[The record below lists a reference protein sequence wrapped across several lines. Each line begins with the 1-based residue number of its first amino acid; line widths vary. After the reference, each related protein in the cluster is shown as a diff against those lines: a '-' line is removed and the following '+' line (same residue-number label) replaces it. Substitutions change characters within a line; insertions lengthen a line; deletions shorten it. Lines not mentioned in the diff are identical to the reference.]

1 MSELTDIELAGSGD
15 KAAFKRLYDRYVRQ
29 IYGQVLRLTADRSLT
44 DDLVQEIFVQLWR
57 SLSKFDRRAKFS
69 TWLYSL
75 ANNVAI
81 TELRKQTR
89 WFKRN
94 ERAAE
99 QISSEQVSDL
109 QDGVDLGALDKLVIR
124 LPEQTRQV
132 FVLHALNDYTHQQI
146 ADLLGIAE
154 GTSKSQFH
162 RARTLMQEWL

>member
-1 MSELTDIELAGSGD
+1 MSETTDIALAAKGD
-15 KAAFKRLYDRYVRQ
+15 KAAFKRLYDRHIRNV
-29 IYGQVLRLTADRSLT
+29 YGQVLRLTADASLT
-44 DDLVQEIFVQLWR
+44 DDLVQEIFVQVWR
-57 SLSKFDRRAKFS
+57 SLPKFDQRSKFS

-94 ERAAE
+94 QRAAE
-99 QISSEQVSDL
+99 QEDPHRCADL
-109 QDGVDLGALDKLVIR
+109 EDGIDLGALDQLVIK

-132 FVLHALNDYTHQQI
+132 FVLHALNNYSHQQI

-162 RARTLMQEWL
+162 RARNLMQEWL